1 MKAFLI
7 WIYNSRKMK
16 IALGALIAVVIMR
29 FGVSEEAAE
38 MWADK
43 ILALAMVL
51 IAGIAIEDGAEKLGG
66 KKPDGTGNGNVG
78 GDPS

>member
-1 MKAFLI
+1 MKAFLV